1 MSKIHQKIND
11 AAKERVKLELALG
24 FVRYEFVRRLK
35 PSEFNQI
42 WMRSMNDRKHFDD
55 IIDELI
61 EKEAK

>member
-1 MSKIHQKIND
+1 MTHLESQVAEANQ
-11 AAKERVKLELALG
+11 ERTLNETALG
-24 FVRYEFVRRLK
+24 FVRYKFVRRLK